1 MLSPISQMKKLKHR
15 DIILPQ
21 CHRQAGLNPRNLIQD
36 ISSVL
41 LPIKIYLASF
51 MGEGMSDPS
60 ADEPFLGELSLDD
73 VAQSRILVPRIS
85 FSMMWN
91 VGLDLPSYLMGI
103 FPLGRIYL
111 VVKKCLHLQKD
122 NWFMFCSR
130 KEWKGSKLSCPLKA
144 LKSSF

>member
-1 MLSPISQMKKLKHR
+1 MKKLKHR

-21 CHRQAGLNPRNLIQD
+21 GHRQPGLNPRNLTQD

-41 LPIKIYLASF
+41 LPMKIYLASF
-51 MGEGMSDPS
+51 MGEDMSDPS

-73 VAQSRILVPRIS
+73 VAQNRILVPRIS
-85 FSMMWN
+85 FSMMWH

-122 NWFMFCSR
+122 NWLMFCSR

>member
-1 MLSPISQMKKLKHR
+1 MLSPISHMKKLKHR

-21 CHRQAGLNPRNLIQD
+21 GHRQPGLNPRNLTPD

-60 ADEPFLGELSLDD
+60 ADEPFLGELSLDA

-85 FSMMWN
+85 FSMMWR
-91 VGLDLPSYLMGI
+91 VGLDLPSCLMGI
-103 FPLGRIYL
+103 FLFGRICL
-111 VVKKCLHLQKD
+111 VKKCLQLQKN
-122 NWFMFCSR
+122 NWLMFCSR

-144 LKSSF
+144 SKSSF

>member
-1 MLSPISQMKKLKHR
+1 MKKLKHR

-21 CHRQAGLNPRNLIQD
+21 GHRQPGLNPRNLTQD
-36 ISSVL
+36 ISPVL
-41 LPIKIYLASF
+41 WPIKIYLASF

-85 FSMMWN
+85 FSMMWH
-91 VGLDLPSYLMGI
+91 VGLGLPSCLMGI

-122 NWFMFCSR
+122 NWLMFCSR
-130 KEWKGSKLSCPLKA
+130 KEWKGSKFSCPLKA